1 MGQRMEQGIDRG
13 RTTSGLAY
21 TKGKQS
27 QREHGRGVDGNVFG
41 HENGGELGGVGRG
54 RGSWCC
60 CGIIHRSSVV
70 VVCYPMQLDK
80 INILTS
86 CVEMI
91 SLVLTPCVMVGEP
104 FLDVKISMLSKSRC

>member
-1 MGQRMEQGIDRG
+1 MEQGIDRG

-27 QREHGRGVDGNVFG
+27 QSEHGRGVDGNVFG
-41 HENGGELGGVGRG
+41 HENGGEFGGVGRG

-70 VVCYPMQLDK
+70 VVCYPMQLDN
-80 INILTS
+80 INN
-86 CVEMI
+86 
-91 SLVLTPCVMVGEP
+91 LTPFPVVAWLVEKCGLEE
-104 FLDVKISMLSKSRC
+104 KILLSPVYPVYFF